1 MDNKDK
7 NIFSLSLDIDFS
19 SEQKIS
25 DLISKY
31 NVRVLYLHNTT
42 YNIWTVNLILFYHIY
57 VQYTIYNYVKYF

>member
-31 NVRVLYLHNTT
+31 NNTYEPLT
-42 YNIWTVNLILFYHIY
+42 LSGNELNEMPWSWEDSPWPWEGV
-57 VQYTIYNYVKYF
+57 